1 MCRSLS
7 VASLV
12 VAFVSLSGM
21 ASFGCSGARSE
32 APLRAPAAAPPPS
45 ASPGVA
51 PAPAPAL
58 GVAGCDREPEVRADP
73 ASATTWRDWT
83 LTCRPIEP
91 ADPIEG
97 ESIEAMLPYPSRGAG
112 PCTAAEIS
120 LQERKQENETVI
132 FVDGVASG
140 DCSSMAG
147 LSVAS
152 LGKLKAGRYRLEL
165 GDYHTSFVVRPAGSD
180 PGDLAEPLRVAIE
193 VARAHAPGTCFGM
206 PGVGDD
212 PMRDLRRPFE
222 ETRAG
227 TLMRKAF
234 PSLGERARESLYS
247 SATGIT
253 ITPAGADAWTYAF
266 TDGKCCTI
274 NQVAGD
280 VTRRA
285 DGTFGVSAP
294 RVVSSTSVPC

>member
-1 MCRSLS
+1 MRLSLS
-7 VASLV
+7 VASLAFGSLV
-12 VAFVSLSGM
+12 VLSGV
-21 ASFGCSGARSE
+21 ASFGCSGAGSE
-32 APLRAPAAAPPPS
+32 APLQAPTTAPPPS
-45 ASPGVA
+45 GSPGVA
-51 PAPAPAL
+51 PPPVA
-58 GVAGCDREPEVRADP
+58 AGCEREPEVRADP
-73 ASATTWRDWT
+73 ASATAWRDWS
-83 LTCRPIEP
+83 LKCRPIEP

-120 LQERKQENETVI
+120 LQERRQGDETVI
-132 FVDGVASG
+132 VVDGVATG

-152 LGKLKAGRYRLEL
+152 LGKLKAGRYRMEL

-180 PGDLAEPLRVAIE
+180 PGQIPEPLRLAIE

-206 PGVGDD
+206 PSVGDD

-234 PSLGERARESLYS
+234 PSLGERERELLYS
-247 SATGIT
+247 SATSIT
-253 ITPAGADAWTYAF
+253 VTPAGNGSWTYAF

-280 VTRRA
+280 VARRV
-285 DGTFGVSAP
+285 DGTVSVSAP
-294 RVVSSTSVPC
+294 RVVSSTTVPC